1 MFWVVGLVL
10 VGVFA
15 LLSVLSG
22 SGLLMDA
29 PRLFGSMDDAHSEA
43 KARALA
49 AEVRREKAAADAR
62 SKSDAGGD

>member
-15 LLSVLSG
+15 LLAVLSG

-43 KARALA
+43 KAQALVD
-49 AEVRREKAAADAR
+49 EVRREMAAKEA
-62 SKSDAGGD
+62 SKSRAGGN